1 MDVKQLNYFVQIAK
15 YGSYSLASQK
25 LYISQPALSKVIKN
39 MEEEMGFTFFY
50 TYQRK
55 QKLTDAGQAFYE
67 KAVRLIENYNDLIQ
81 TKKHPLNSLCRDYLK
96 RYFNEWGQ
104 MAFLLR

>member
-39 MEEEMGFTFFY
+39 MEEEMDLPSSILIRENRSLQMQDRPFM
-50 TYQRK
+50 K
-55 QKLTDAGQAFYE
+55 
-67 KAVRLIENYNDLIQ
+67 RLSD
-81 TKKHPLNSLCRDYLK
+81 
-96 RYFNEWGQ
+96 F
-104 MAFLLR
+104 

>member
-50 TYQRK
+50 TCLLY
-55 QKLTDAGQAFYE
+55 TS
-67 KAVRLIENYNDLIQ
+67 
-81 TKKHPLNSLCRDYLK
+81 PSPRD
-96 RYFNEWGQ
+96 
-104 MAFLLR
+104 